1 MVSTS
6 RTRRVATVAAMIV
19 ATAFGTAVLAS
30 GWHRPSDSI
39 GAYGV
44 ALVWFCLGNAVLV
57 TTDPAHLG
65 APGTASVNDRPPSR
79 GLLVVLAAVLVVFLS
94 AELWRSLDADGL
106 RTVAYVPLYIGSC
119 VVIDVVGIVVV
130 YLFAALTG
138 DRARWRRDLSFEVR
152 GPNH

>member
-39 GAYGV
+39 
-44 ALVWFCLGNAVLV
+44 
-57 TTDPAHLG
+57 G

-119 VVIDVVGIVVV
+119 VVIDVVGIGVV